1 MEQQLRGST
10 IPQGC
15 VNMTTDASISSV
27 IGAVE
32 IFNRAVG
39 MVDIVV
45 YEGVIGVGYGVA
57 AFAVTGPD

>member
-1 MEQQLRGST
+1 MEQKLRGST

-15 VNMTTDASISSV
+15 VNMTTGASISPV

-39 MVDIVV
+39 MDDIVV